1 MEFNELRQ
9 RQQQLMLKI
18 AKQAFEEI
26 LPEYNDKAQA
36 CLREMKKLNYKRLG
50 YWFNVL
56 QYEYDEPEDLDWGS
70 IIEDI
75 AYEIVRFRNREYLIM
90 NYDG

>member
-1 MEFNELRQ
+1 MLFDELKQ
-9 RQQQLMLKI
+9 RQKQLMLKK
-18 AKQAFEEI
+18 AKEAFEEI

-36 CLREMKKLNYKRLG
+36 LLRKMNKLNYKRLG

-70 IIEDI
+70 LIEDI
-75 AYEIVRFRNREYLIM
+75 AYEIVRFRNHEYLIM
-90 NYDG
+90 NY